1 MEPRKHY
8 FAKIPTIAIF
18 IVMAMSGPLGVLL
31 FILKG
36 IDQKVQKEEQ
46 EAARARGDYRPAPK
60 PAPMPKTPSTP
71 GSVSARQT
79 APKPAPMPKTPPF
92 PGQDV
97 PTAEQK
103 SAKQWHKNIAAIC
116 TIMGAVFLFAGVT
129 DAVDIIG
136 AWQILPDPGELFSDI
151 VMAIGGGGALLTGL
165 RMNRTRKL
173 EQLLDKVVG
182 ERDNIP
188 LPELFAAA
196 GVDAAR
202 GRAAVKSAIEH
213 GYFGADAY
221 IDNRTDTLV
230 VRGAAPQPKKPAPAP
245 APKAQPATEDEY
257 AALLRQLREVNDAI
271 PDPVMSQKISRL
283 EEVSRRIFALAQ
295 KDPEKKAQLQKF
307 MNYYLPTALKLL
319 NTYASLSGQAVE
331 GTNITE
337 AKHSIERSMDLLVT
351 AFENQLDK
359 LFQADVLDVN
369 ADIAALEG
377 MLNLDGL
384 TGSEFTR

>member
-60 PAPMPKTPSTP
+60 PAPMPKTP
-71 GSVSARQT
+71 
-79 APKPAPMPKTPPF
+79 PF
-92 PGQDV
+92 PGQDF

-103 SAKQWHKNIAAIC
+103 SAKQWHKNIAALC
-116 TIMGAVFLFAGVT
+116 TIMGAVFLFSGVM

-230 VRGAAPQPKKPAPAP
+230 VR
-245 APKAQPATEDEY
+245 
-257 AALLRQLREVNDAI
+257 
-271 PDPVMSQKISRL
+271 
-283 EEVSRRIFALAQ
+283 
-295 KDPEKKAQLQKF
+295 
-307 MNYYLPTALKLL
+307 
-319 NTYASLSGQAVE
+319 LS
-331 GTNITE
+331 
-337 AKHSIERSMDLLVT
+337 M
-351 AFENQLDK
+351 
-359 LFQADVLDVN
+359 
-369 ADIAALEG
+369 
-377 MLNLDGL
+377 
-384 TGSEFTR
+384 

>member
-46 EAARARGDYRPAPK
+46 EAAAARGGYRPAPE
-60 PAPMPKTPSTP
+60 PASTQK
-71 GSVSARQT
+71 AN
-79 APKPAPMPKTPPF
+79 APY
-92 PGQDV
+92 GQDI

-103 SAKQWHKNIAAIC
+103 SAKQWHKNIATLC
-116 TIMGAVFLFAGVT
+116 TIMGAVFLLAGVT
-129 DAVDIIG
+129 DAVDVISV
-136 AWQILPDPGELFSDI
+136 WKFWPDPGELFSDI
-151 VMAIGGGGALLTGL
+151 AMAIGGGGALLTGL
-165 RMNRTRKL
+165 RMKSTRKL
-173 EQLLDKVVG
+173 ERLLDKVVG
-182 ERDNIP
+182 ERDNIS

-202 GRAAVKSAIEH
+202 GRAAVESAIEH

-221 IDNRTDTLV
+221 IDNRTGTLV
-230 VRGAAPQPKKPAPAP
+230 VRGAAPQPPRPAEPAPAP
-245 APKAQPATEDEY
+245 APEDQY
-257 AALLRQLREVNDAI
+257 AALQRQLRQANDAI
-271 PDPVMSQKISRL
+271 PDPVMTAKISRL
-283 EEVSRRIFALAQ
+283 EDVSARIFALAK
-295 KDPEKKAQLQKF
+295 KDPDKKNQLQKF
-307 MNYYLPTALKLL
+307 MDYYLPTALKLL
-319 NTYASLSGQAVE
+319 NTYAQLSAQDVQ

-337 AKHSIERSMDLLVT
+337 AKQSIERSMDLLIT

-359 LFQADVLDVN
+359 LFASDALDVST
-369 ADIAALEG
+369 DIAALEG

-384 TGSEFTR
+384 TGGDFAPRS

>member
-46 EAARARGDYRPAPK
+46 EAAAARGGFRPAPE
-60 PAPMPKTPSTP
+60 PVSTQKANA
-71 GSVSARQT
+71 SY
-79 APKPAPMPKTPPF
+79 
-92 PGQDV
+92 GQDI

-103 SAKQWHKNIAAIC
+103 SAKQWHKNIATLC
-116 TIMGAVFLFAGVT
+116 TIMGAVFLLAGVT
-129 DAVDIIG
+129 DAVDVISV
-136 AWQILPDPGELFSDI
+136 WKFWPDPGELFSNI
-151 VMAIGGGGALLTGL
+151 AMAIGGGGALLTGL
-165 RMNRTRKL
+165 RMKSTRKL
-173 EQLLDKVVG
+173 ERLLDKVVG

-230 VRGAAPQPKKPAPAP
+230 VRGAAPQPKKPASAP
-245 APKAQPATEDEY
+245 APKPKPAAEDEY

-283 EEVSRRIFALAQ
+283 EEVSGRIFALAQ
-295 KDPEKKAQLQKF
+295 KDPDKKAQLQKF

-359 LFQADVLDVN
+359 LFQADALDVN

>member
-46 EAARARGDYRPAPK
+46 EAAAARGGYRPDPE
-60 PAPMPKTPSTP
+60 PVSTQKANA
-71 GSVSARQT
+71 SY
-79 APKPAPMPKTPPF
+79 
-92 PGQDV
+92 GQDI

-103 SAKQWHKNIAAIC
+103 SAKQWHKNIATLC
-116 TIMGAVFLFAGVT
+116 TIMGAVFLLAGVT
-129 DAVDIIG
+129 DAVDVISV
-136 AWQILPDPGELFSDI
+136 WKFWPDPGELFSNI
-151 VMAIGGGGALLTGL
+151 AMAIGGGGALLTGL
-165 RMNRTRKL
+165 RMKSTRKL
-173 EQLLDKVVG
+173 ERLLDKVVG

-230 VRGAAPQPKKPAPAP
+230 VRGAAPQPPRPEPAPQPKTP
-245 APKAQPATEDEY
+245 AEPADEY
-257 AALLRQLREVNDAI
+257 AALLQQLRQANAAI
-271 PDPVMSQKISRL
+271 PDPVMTAKISRL
-283 EEVSRRIFALAQ
+283 EAVSARIFELAKQ
-295 KDPEKKAQLQKF
+295 DPGKKAQLQKF
-307 MNYYLPTALKLL
+307 MDYYLPTALKLL
-319 NTYASLSGQAVE
+319 NTYASLAAQDVQGE
-331 GTNITE
+331 NITE
-337 AKHSIERSMDLLVT
+337 AKQNIERSMGLLIS

-359 LFQADVLDVN
+359 LFQSDALDVS

-377 MLNLDGL
+377 MLNMDGL
-384 TGSEFTR
+384 TGSDFTK

>member
-46 EAARARGDYRPAPK
+46 EAAAARGDYRPAPE
-60 PAPMPKTPSTP
+60 PASTQKANA
-71 GSVSARQT
+71 SY
-79 APKPAPMPKTPPF
+79 
-92 PGQDV
+92 GQDI

-103 SAKQWHKNIAAIC
+103 SAKQWHKNIATLC
-116 TIMGAVFLFAGVT
+116 TIMGAVFLLAGVT
-129 DAVDIIG
+129 DAVDVISV
-136 AWQILPDPGELFSDI
+136 WKFWPDPGELFSNI
-151 VMAIGGGGALLTGL
+151 AMAIGGGGALLTGL
-165 RMNRTRKL
+165 RMKSTRKL
-173 EQLLDKVVG
+173 ERLLDKVVG
-182 ERDNIP
+182 ERDNIS

-202 GRAAVKSAIEH
+202 GRAAVESAIEH

-221 IDNRTDTLV
+221 IDNRTGTLV
-230 VRGAAPQPKKPAPAP
+230 VRGAAPQPPRPAEPAPAP
-245 APKAQPATEDEY
+245 APEDQY
-257 AALLRQLREVNDAI
+257 AALQRQLRQANDAI
-271 PDPVMSQKISRL
+271 PDPVMTAKISRL
-283 EEVSRRIFALAQ
+283 EDVSARIFALAK
-295 KDPEKKAQLQKF
+295 KDPDKKAQLQKF
-307 MNYYLPTALKLL
+307 MDYYLPTALKLL
-319 NTYASLSGQAVE
+319 NTYAQLSAQDVQ

-337 AKHSIERSMDLLVT
+337 AKQSIERSMDLLIT

-359 LFQADVLDVN
+359 LFASDALDVST
-369 ADIAALEG
+369 DIAALEG

-384 TGSEFTR
+384 TGGDFAPRS

>member
-18 IVMAMSGPLGVLL
+18 IIMAMSGPLGVLL

-36 IDQKVQKEEQ
+36 IDQKVMKEEQ
-46 EAARARGDYRPAPK
+46 EAC
-60 PAPMPKTPSTP
+60 P
-71 GSVSARQT
+71 GNAY
-79 APKPAPMPKTPPF
+79 TPPEPAF
-92 PGQDV
+92 TRKEEPVHGPDM
-97 PTAEQK
+97 PTQEQK
-103 SAKQWHKNIAAIC
+103 SAKQWHKNIATLC
-116 TIMGAVFLFAGVT
+116 TILGAVFLFSGVM
-129 DAVDIIG
+129 DVVDLIG
-136 AWQILPDPGELFSDI
+136 AWPLMPDPGELFSDI

-202 GRAAVKSAIEH
+202 GRTAVKSAIEH

-230 VRGAAPQPKKPAPAP
+230 VRGAAPQPPRPAEPAPAP
-245 APKAQPATEDEY
+245 APEDQY
-257 AALLRQLREVNDAI
+257 AALQRQLRQANDAI
-271 PDPVMSQKISRL
+271 PDPVMTAKISRL
-283 EEVSRRIFALAQ
+283 EDVSARIFALAK
-295 KDPEKKAQLQKF
+295 KDPDKKAQLQKF
-307 MNYYLPTALKLL
+307 MDYYLPTALKLL
-319 NTYASLSGQAVE
+319 NTYAQLSAQDVQ

-337 AKHSIERSMDLLVT
+337 AKQSIERSMDLLIT

-359 LFQADVLDVN
+359 LFASDALDVST
-369 ADIAALEG
+369 DIAALEG

-384 TGSEFTR
+384 TGGDFAPRS

>member
-36 IDQKVQKEEQ
+36 IDKKMLKEEQ
-46 EAARARGDYRPAPK
+46 EAARARGDYRPDPE
-60 PAPMPKTPSTP
+60 PASTQKANA
-71 GSVSARQT
+71 SY
-79 APKPAPMPKTPPF
+79 
-92 PGQDV
+92 GQDI

-103 SAKQWHKNIAAIC
+103 SAKQWHKNIATLC
-116 TIMGAVFLFAGVT
+116 TIMGAVFLLAGVT
-129 DAVDIIG
+129 D
-136 AWQILPDPGELFSDI
+136 PDPGELFSNI
-151 VMAIGGGGALLTGL
+151 AMAIGGGGALLTGL
-165 RMNRTRKL
+165 RMKSTRKL
-173 EQLLDKVVG
+173 ERLLDKVVG

-202 GRAAVKSAIEH
+202 GRTAVKSAIEH

-245 APKAQPATEDEY
+245 APKAQPAAEDEY

-271 PDPVMSQKISRL
+271 PDPVMSAKISRL
-283 EEVSRRIFALAQ
+283 EEVSGRIFALAQ

-359 LFQADVLDVN
+359 LFQSDALDVTT
-369 ADIAALEG
+369 DIAALEG
-377 MLNLDGL
+377 MLNMDGL
-384 TGSEFTR
+384 TDSAFGK